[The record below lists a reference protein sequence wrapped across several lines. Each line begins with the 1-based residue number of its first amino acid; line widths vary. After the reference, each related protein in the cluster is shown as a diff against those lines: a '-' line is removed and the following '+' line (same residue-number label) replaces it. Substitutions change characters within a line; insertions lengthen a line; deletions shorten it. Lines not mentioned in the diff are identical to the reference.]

1 MSDEDDKTVF
11 GQKLPPPQPRRAP
24 PQQPPPQ
31 PQAPPPQAQPP
42 QAPPPQQ
49 PQARPPAAPPQQ
61 GGGDRTVFGSALPSR
76 AGGRVAPTAPQAPP
90 PQAPAAAPPPH
101 APTPQAPPQAAP
113 PTGMTWLG
121 EMPTPPQPQQPTQ
134 HPFGNQQPHQYPPQQ
149 PPAGGPPREDTWL
162 GGALNPQGYAPTGQP
177 QAPPTNEYGQ
187 PARQPQYTPQG
198 YAPTADD
205 MFPEIPK
212 APEEQ
217 PQVRQTPRIALA
229 DALKGTGLGAG
240 GSSNPIIAA
249 AANLLILLGR
259 LRSGAVEMQDGPLID
274 HVAREVELFEK
285 NAIETGVPPADVA
298 DAKYAL
304 SATADDIV
312 QNLPGADKGVWL
324 QYSMVARFF
333 GERSS
338 GVGFFQKMDAAM
350 KAPAQKFDLLE
361 MMLTC
366 LSLGFMGQYR
376 TAPNGSSDL
385 GRIRTAIYESLRR
398 VKTRPDDDVSI
409 RWTPVAA
416 GKRRRFGG
424 IPVWII
430 ASIAGA
436 LVVGTFAVL
445 STLLSG
451 RGGDAQQSVLTLH
464 NGLPDLAIER
474 SSFLETPRVAF
485 EAPDT
490 DQTERLRTALADRIA
505 NGDVVVEEKGDYVMV
520 RVGAALNFASGSAE
534 LQDDSFTSLA
544 GEIARAIEVELE
556 ALGLTTSSIRV
567 VGHTDSIPPSGR
579 GRYKTNE
586 ALSLARAE
594 TAATILQAQL
604 SGQENVSI
612 EGVGPADPIA
622 DNGTREGRAENRRVE
637 IMIPRTG
644 TQ

>member
-1 MSDEDDKTVF
+1 M
-11 GQKLPPPQPRRAP
+11 
-24 PQQPPPQ
+24 
-31 PQAPPPQAQPP
+31 
-42 QAPPPQQ
+42 
-49 PQARPPAAPPQQ
+49 
-61 GGGDRTVFGSALPSR
+61 
-76 AGGRVAPTAPQAPP
+76 
-90 PQAPAAAPPPH
+90 
-101 APTPQAPPQAAP
+101 
-113 PTGMTWLG
+113 
-121 EMPTPPQPQQPTQ
+121 
-134 HPFGNQQPHQYPPQQ
+134 
-149 PPAGGPPREDTWL
+149 AGGPGGEDTWL

-198 YAPTADD
+198 YSPTADD

-217 PQVRQTPRIALA
+217 PQVQQTPRIALA

-240 GSSNPIIAA
+240 GSSNPLIAA

-259 LRSGAVEMQDGPLID
+259 LRTGMVEMQDGPLID
-274 HVAREVELFEK
+274 HVAREIELFEK
-285 NAIETGVPPADVA
+285 NALEAGVPAADVS

-361 MMLTC
+361 TMLTC

-385 GRIRTAIYESLRR
+385 SRIRTAIYESLRR

-409 RWTPVAA
+409 RWTPVTA

-424 IPVWII
+424 IPVWIV
-430 ASIAGA
+430 ASVAGA

-451 RGGDAQQSVLTLH
+451 RGGDTQAAVLTLH
-464 NGLPDLAIER
+464 DGLPAIAIER
-474 SSFLETPRVAF
+474 SSFLAETPREAF
-485 EAPDT
+485 VVPDT
-490 DQTERLRTALADRIA
+490 DQTERLRSALADRIA
-505 NGDVVVEEKGDYVMV
+505 NGDVVVVEKGDYVMV
-520 RVGAALNFASGSAE
+520 RVGAALNFASGSAD
-534 LQDDSFTSLA
+534 LQDDSFVSLA
-544 GEIARAIEVELE
+544 GEIATALEVELE
-556 ALGLTTSSIRV
+556 ALGLTTASIRV

-594 TAATILQAQL
+594 TAATILQEQL
-604 SGQENVSI
+604 VGEESVSI
-612 EGVGPADPIA
+612 EGVGPIDPIA
-622 DNGTREGRAENRRVE
+622 TNETREGRAENRRVE